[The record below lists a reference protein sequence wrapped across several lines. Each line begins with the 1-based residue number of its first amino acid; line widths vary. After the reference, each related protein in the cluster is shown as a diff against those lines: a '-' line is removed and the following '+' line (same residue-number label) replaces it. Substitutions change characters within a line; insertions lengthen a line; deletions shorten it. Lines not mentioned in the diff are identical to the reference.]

1 MKGFIFSFNPNQEI
15 LLNLFKFCFYMHKE
29 VLSDT
34 TYQKFEEQFKE
45 FNQATALTKPEKA
58 RKIMGQIDL
67 LIDTSAGLEFIYQN
81 IEGLMDAGIF
91 EDSPWADPS
100 KLIAGLVNGTLKSGH
115 PNSTIEILS
124 ELRMLAIAE
133 GDLKVKCLSPTDAE
147 NYIQEIV
154 VANLEFVFNEPLEE
168 TRLVMSG
175 HELQKVHTLFRFIS
189 EKTALDNVKEKL
201 VEELT
206 LICEQRPV
214 VTEKQRKIIA
224 LIKERIELDPQNEL
238 DARLLRFQRC
248 IYRPTLLTVD
258 KNYKK
263 YGLLLKKLTKS
274 QLKEESVEMSKS
286 MLSFGLV
293 SQYHAVLI
301 LFLIEEGHK
310 ELVPLSLGLTEAG
323 TARWNEFSDF
333 ISNLIL
339 KTIHPHNA
347 QCIYGLAKMLE
358 SGIFSREAVRS
369 GLANMLTI
377 KIHPEVEERIL
388 KSTKNPHE
396 KVSALQ
402 YLMGALFRVL
412 GQPLGVGQGNNP
424 TCQSARGISMW
435 SQHAP
440 AKLIHMVQTAATY
453 NDLTFRFEAHEL
465 KSSEVGL
472 GLVQHLDHNLDALS
486 VTLVPMLDKLYNDMM
501 LKASG
506 RGEDPH
512 KWVNPALYG
521 QWIQI
526 GFASAY
532 DYLSNAIVDFDG
544 FIRVFYAM
552 CHPTYNGGHRLIY
565 PNPVG
570 IFITSAKG
578 DMLGFHAI
586 SLLRVDMDFKG
597 VYRAYFLNPNNEGR
611 QDWGQGIKPSV
622 FGNGEVYGESSLPLH
637 EFAARIY
644 AFHYN
649 NMEATKKMEN
659 VPNKEIQVIKKIAKE
674 SWGRAYTWIETK
686 KIW

>member
-1 MKGFIFSFNPNQEI
+1 MHNP
-15 LLNLFKFCFYMHKE
+15 
-29 VLSDT
+29 VLTDN
-34 TYQKFEEQFKE
+34 TYQKFEEQHKE
-45 FNQATALTKPEKA
+45 FRQATALTRPEKA
-58 RKIMGQIDL
+58 QKMMGQIDL
-67 LIDTSAGLEFIYQN
+67 LIDSPEGLDFIFQN
-81 IEGLMDAGIF
+81 IESLSKAGIF
-91 EDSPWADPS
+91 EGSPWADPS
-100 KLIAGLVNGTLKSGH
+100 KLVASLVNGTLKSGH

-124 ELRMLAIAE
+124 ELRLLAIAKGMME
-133 GDLKVKCLSPTDAE
+133 IKGTSPTDAE
-147 NYIQEIV
+147 NFIQEVI

-168 TRLVMSG
+168 TRLVMSE
-175 HELQKVHTLFRFIS
+175 HELKKVHTLFKFIS
-189 EKTALDNVKEKL
+189 EKTKLDNVKEKL

-224 LIKERIELDPQNEL
+224 LVKEKIDLDPKKDL
-238 DARLLRFQRC
+238 DARLLKFQRC
-248 IYRPTLLTVD
+248 IYRPTINSVNKD
-258 KNYKK
+258 YKK
-263 YGLLLKKLTKS
+263 YRTLLKTLTFD
-274 QLKEESVEMSKS
+274 QLREESIEMSRA

-293 SQYHAVLI
+293 SQYHPI
-301 LFLIEEGHK
+301 LVIHLIEKEQK
-310 ELVPLSLGLTEAG
+310 ELVPLCLGLTEAG
-323 TARWNEFSDF
+323 TARWREHEAF
-333 ISNLIL
+333 ICDLIL
-339 KTIHPHNA
+339 KTIHPYNA
-347 QCIYGLAKMLE
+347 QCLYGLAKMLE

-377 KIHPEVEERIL
+377 KVHPEVEERIL
-388 KSTKNPHE
+388 KSTKTPHE
-396 KVSALQ
+396 KISALQ

-440 AKLIHMVQTAATY
+440 AKLINMVQTAATY
-453 NDLTFRFEAHEL
+453 NDLTFRFEAKEI

-472 GLVQHLDHNLDALS
+472 GLVQNLDHNLDAVS
-486 VTLVPMLDKLYNDMM
+486 VTLVPMLDKVYNEMM
-501 LKASG
+501 LRASG

-532 DYLSNAIVDFDG
+532 DYLSNAIVDYNG
-544 FIRVFYAM
+544 FISVLYAM
-552 CHPTYNGGHRLIY
+552 CHPKYNGGHRLIY

-578 DMLGFHAI
+578 DMLGFHAV
-586 SLLRVDMDFKG
+586 SLLRVDVDFKG

-611 QDWGQGIKPSV
+611 QDWGQKIKPSV
-622 FGNGEVYGESSLPLH
+622 YGNGEIYGESSLPLH
-637 EFAARIY
+637 EFAARVY

-649 NMEATKKMEN
+649 NLEAADKMDN
-659 VPNKEIQVIKKIAKE
+659 VPDLEIQKIKKLAKE
-674 SWGRAYTWIETK
+674 SWGRSYTWLETK

>member
-1 MKGFIFSFNPNQEI
+1 MHNQ
-15 LLNLFKFCFYMHKE
+15 
-29 VLSDT
+29 VLTDN

-45 FNQATALTKPEKA
+45 FSQATALTRPEKA
-58 RKIMGQIDL
+58 RKMMGQIDL
-67 LIDTSAGLEFIYQN
+67 LIDSTEGLKFIFQN
-81 IEGLMDAGIF
+81 ITGLSKAGIF
-91 EDSPWADPS
+91 EGSPWADPS
-100 KLIAGLVNGTLKSGH
+100 KLVASLVNGTLKSGH

-124 ELRMLAIAE
+124 ELRLLAIAKGKLE
-133 GDLKVKCLSPTDAE
+133 FKGTSPFDAE
-147 NYIQEIV
+147 NFIQEVI

-175 HELQKVHTLFRFIS
+175 HELKKVHTLFKFIA
-189 EKTALDNVKEKL
+189 EKTELDNVKEKL

-224 LIKERIELDPQNEL
+224 LVKEKIELDPKNEL

-248 IYRPTLLTVD
+248 IYRPTINSVNKD
-258 KNYKK
+258 YQEYKK
-263 YGLLLKKLTKS
+263 LLENLSKD
-274 QLKEESVEMSKS
+274 QLREESAEMSRA

-293 SQYHAVLI
+293 SQYQAVLI
-301 LFLIEEGHK
+301 IFLIQNGHK
-310 ELVPLSLGLTEAG
+310 ELIPLALGLSEAG
-323 TARWNEFSDF
+323 TARWNEFREF

-339 KTIHPHNA
+339 KTIHPYNA

-377 KIHPEVEERIL
+377 KVHPDVEARIL
-388 KSTKNPHE
+388 KSTKTPHE
-396 KVSALQ
+396 KISALQ

-440 AKLIHMVQTAATY
+440 AKLIHLVQTAATY
-453 NDLTFRFEAHEL
+453 NDLTFRFEAQEI

-472 GLVQHLDHNLDALS
+472 GLVQNLDHNLDAVS
-486 VTLVPMLDKLYNDMM
+486 VTLVPMLDKVYNEMM
-501 LKASG
+501 LRASG

-544 FIRVFYAM
+544 FISVFYAM
-552 CHPTYNGGHRLIY
+552 CHPEYNGGYRLIY

-578 DMLGFHAI
+578 DMLGFHAV
-586 SLLRVDMDFKG
+586 SLLRVDIDLKG
-597 VYRAYFLNPNNEGR
+597 IYRAYFLNPNNEGR

-622 FGNGEVYGESSLPLH
+622 YGNGELYGESSLPLQ

-649 NMEATKKMEN
+649 TLEAADKMNN
-659 VPNKEIQVIKKIAKE
+659 VPNVEIQKIKKLAKE
-674 SWGRAYTWIETK
+674 SWGRSYTWLEIK
-686 KIW
+686 KLW

>member
-1 MKGFIFSFNPNQEI
+1 
-15 LLNLFKFCFYMHKE
+15 MHNH
-29 VLSDT
+29 VLSDN
-34 TYQKFEEQFKE
+34 TYQKFEEQFKA
-45 FNQATALTKPEKA
+45 FSQATSLTKPEKA
-58 RKIMGQIDL
+58 ARLMGQIDL
-67 LIDTSAGLEFIYQN
+67 LIDHEAGLDFIYQN
-81 IEGLMDAGIF
+81 IGELTKQGIF
-91 EDSPWADPS
+91 EGSVWADPS
-100 KLIAGLVNGTLKSGH
+100 KLVAGLVNGTLKSGH

-124 ELRMLAIAE
+124 ELRMLAMAKGNIQSHGMGA
-133 GDLKVKCLSPTDAE
+133 GDAE
-147 NYIQEIV
+147 NYIQEVI

-168 TRLVMSG
+168 TRLVMSE
-175 HELQKVHTLFRFIS
+175 HELKKVHTLFKFIS

-201 VEELT
+201 VEELS

-224 LIKERIELDPQNEL
+224 LIKEKIDLDPKNEL

-248 IYRPTLLTVD
+248 IYRPTLRTMHKDYLE
-258 KNYKK
+258 
-263 YGLLLKKLTKS
+263 YGQSLRKLNKS
-274 QLKEESVEMSKS
+274 QLQDECIEMSKA

-293 SQYHAVLI
+293 SQYHAVLV
-301 LFLIEEGHK
+301 LFLNEYHK
-310 ELVPLSLGLTEAG
+310 ELVPLCLGLTEAG
-323 TARWNEFSDF
+323 TARWKEFSDF
-333 ISNLIL
+333 IGNLIF
-339 KTIHPHNA
+339 KTIHPFNA

-358 SGIFSREAVRS
+358 SGVFSREAVRS
-369 GLANMLTI
+369 GLANMLVV
-377 KIHPEVEERIL
+377 KIHPAVEERIL
-388 KSTKNPHE
+388 ISTRTPHE
-396 KVSALQ
+396 KVSSLQ

-412 GQPLGVGQGNNP
+412 GQPLGIGQGNNP

-453 NDLTFRFEAHEL
+453 NDLTFRFEAVEI
-465 KSSEVGL
+465 KSSELGT
-472 GLVQHLDHNLDALS
+472 GLVQKLDHNLDAVS
-486 VTLVPMLDKLYNDMM
+486 VTLVPMLDKIYNEMM
-501 LKASG
+501 LRASG

-532 DYLSNAIVDFDG
+532 DYLSNGIVDYDG
-544 FIRVFYAM
+544 FVRVFYAM
-552 CHPTYNGGHRLIY
+552 AHPNYNGGHRLIY

-578 DMLGFHAI
+578 DMLGFHAV
-586 SLLRVDMDFKG
+586 SLLRVDLDLKG
-597 VYRAYFLNPNNEGR
+597 IYRAYFLNPNNEGR

-622 FGNGEVYGESSLPLH
+622 YGNGEVYGESSLPLH

-649 NMEATKKMEN
+649 NLEASGKMKN
-659 VPNKEIQVIKKIAKE
+659 VPAREVNQIQKLAKE
-674 SWGRAYTWIETK
+674 SWGRAYTWIERK
-686 KIW
+686 KSW

>member
-1 MKGFIFSFNPNQEI
+1 MHNQ
-15 LLNLFKFCFYMHKE
+15 
-29 VLSDT
+29 VLT
-34 TYQKFEEQFKE
+34 ENTYQKFEEQFKE
-45 FNQATALTKPEKA
+45 FCQATALTKPEKA
-58 RKIMGQIDL
+58 KKIMGQIDL
-67 LIDTSAGLEFIYQN
+67 LIDTSEGLDFIYQN
-81 IEGLMDAGIF
+81 IEGLTKAGIF
-91 EDSPWADPS
+91 DGSPWADPS
-100 KLIAGLVNGTLKSGH
+100 KLVASLVNGTLKSAH

-124 ELRMLAIAE
+124 ELRLLAIAKE
-133 GDLKVKCLSPTDAE
+133 NLKLKGITPIEAE
-147 NYIQEIV
+147 NFIQEVI

-168 TRLVMSG
+168 TRLLMSE
-175 HELQKVHTLFRFIS
+175 HELKKVHTLFRFIA
-189 EKTALDNVKEKL
+189 EKTKLDNVKEKL

-224 LIKERIELDPQNEL
+224 LVKEKIELNPEKEL
-238 DARLLRFQRC
+238 DARLLKFQRC
-248 IYRPTLLTVD
+248 IYRPTSNTVN
-258 KNYKK
+258 KNYKEYK
-263 YGLLLKKLTKS
+263 TFLNTLSKD
-274 QLKEESVEMSKS
+274 QLKVECIEISQA

-293 SQYHAVLI
+293 SQYHSVLVI
-301 LFLIEEGHK
+301 FLIEKGYK
-310 ELVPLSLGLTEAG
+310 SLIPLCLGLSETG
-323 TARWNEFSDF
+323 IARWNADDEF
-333 ISNLIL
+333 ISKLIL
-339 KTIHPHNA
+339 KTIHPYNV

-358 SGIFSREAVRS
+358 SGIISREAVRS
-369 GLANMLTI
+369 GLANLLTI
-377 KIHPEVEERIL
+377 KVHPEVEARIL
-388 KSTKNPHE
+388 KSTKTPHE

-453 NDLTFRFEAHEL
+453 NDLTFRFEAQEI
-465 KSSEVGL
+465 KASEVGL
-472 GLVQHLDHNLDALS
+472 GLVQNLDHNLDAVS
-486 VTLVPMLDKLYNDMM
+486 VTLVPMLDKIYNEMM
-501 LKASG
+501 LRASG
-506 RGEDPH
+506 RADDPH

-532 DYLSNAIVDFDG
+532 DYLYNAIVDFNG

-552 CHPTYNGGHRLIY
+552 CHPKYNGGHRLIY

-570 IFITSAKG
+570 IFITSSKG

-586 SLLRVDMDFKG
+586 SLLRVDKDQKG

-611 QDWGQGIKPSV
+611 QDWGQNIKPSV
-622 FGNGEVYGESSLPLH
+622 YGNGEIYGESSLPLH

-649 NMEATKKMEN
+649 NLEAIDKMDN
-659 VPNKEIQVIKKIAKE
+659 VPDVEVQKIRKLAKE
-674 SWGRAYTWIETK
+674 SWGRSYTWLETK
-686 KIW
+686 KSW

>member
-1 MKGFIFSFNPNQEI
+1 MHNP
-15 LLNLFKFCFYMHKE
+15 
-29 VLSDT
+29 VLTDN
-34 TYQKFEEQFKE
+34 TYQKFKEQFKE
-45 FNQATALTKPEKA
+45 LSQATALTRSEKA
-58 RKIMGQIDL
+58 RKMMGQIDL
-67 LIDTSAGLEFIYQN
+67 LIDTTDGLKLIYQK
-81 IEGLMDAGIF
+81 IEDLSNAGIF
-91 EDSPWADPS
+91 EGSAWADPS
-100 KLIAGLVNGTLKSGH
+100 KLVASLVGGTLKSGH

-124 ELRMLAIAE
+124 ELRLLAIAK
-133 GDLKVKCLSPTDAE
+133 GQYKAKGISPEEAE
-147 NYIQEIV
+147 NFIQEVI

-168 TRLVMSG
+168 TRLVMNE
-175 HELQKVHTLFRFIS
+175 HELKKVHTLFKFIA
-189 EKTALDNVKEKL
+189 EKTELDNVKEKL

-224 LIKERIELDPQNEL
+224 LVKEKIDLNPENDL

-248 IYRPTLLTVD
+248 IYKPTLNSFN
-258 KNYKK
+258 KNYQE
-263 YGLLLKKLTKS
+263 YGDVLKKLTKS
-274 QLKEESVEMSKS
+274 QLREEAIEMSKA

-293 SQYHAVLI
+293 SQYHPILI
-301 LFLIEEGHK
+301 IFLIEKGHK
-310 ELVPLSLGLTEAG
+310 DLVPLSMGLSQGG
-323 TARWNEFSDF
+323 TARWNEFREF
-333 ISNLIL
+333 ASNLIL
-339 KTIHPHNA
+339 KTIHPYNA
-347 QCIYGLAKMLE
+347 QCIYGFTKMLE

-377 KIHPEVEERIL
+377 RIHPEVETRIL
-388 KSTKNPHE
+388 KSTKTPHE
-396 KVSALQ
+396 KVSALK

-435 SQHAP
+435 SQHSP

-453 NDLTFRFEAHEL
+453 NDLTFRFEAQEI
-465 KSSEVGL
+465 KASAVGL
-472 GLVQHLDHNLDALS
+472 GLVQKLDHNLDAVS
-486 VTLVPMLDKLYNDMM
+486 VTLVPMLDKIYNEMM
-501 LKASG
+501 LRASG

-532 DYLSNAIVDFDG
+532 DYLFNAIVDFNG
-544 FIRVFYAM
+544 FIGVFYAM
-552 CHPTYNGGHRLIY
+552 CHPEYNGGNRLIY

-578 DMLGFHAI
+578 DMLGFHAV
-586 SLLRVDMDFKG
+586 SLLRVDMDQKG
-597 VYRAYFLNPNNEGR
+597 IYRAYFLNPNNEGR
-611 QDWGQGIKPSV
+611 QDWGQNIKPSV
-622 FGNGEVYGESSLPLH
+622 YGSGEIHGESSLPIH

-649 NMEATKKMEN
+649 NLEAKEKMEY
-659 VPNKEIQVIKKIAKE
+659 VPDYEVKRIKNLAKE
-674 SWGRAYTWIETK
+674 SWGRSYTWIETK
-686 KIW
+686 KSW

>member
-1 MKGFIFSFNPNQEI
+1 MNNQ
-15 LLNLFKFCFYMHKE
+15 
-29 VLSDT
+29 VLTDN
-34 TYQKFEEQFKE
+34 TYQKFEEQLKE
-45 FNQATALTKPEKA
+45 FGQATALTRPEKA
-58 RKIMGQIDL
+58 RTMMGQIDL
-67 LIDTSAGLEFIYQN
+67 LIDTTDGLDFIYQN
-81 IEGLMDAGIF
+81 IGNLSKAGIF
-91 EDSPWADPS
+91 ESSAWADPS
-100 KLIAGLVNGTLKSGH
+100 KLVAGLVNGTLKSGH

-124 ELRMLAIAE
+124 ELRLLAIAN
-133 GDLKVKCLSPTDAE
+133 GDLKMDGISASDAE
-147 NYIQEIV
+147 NFIQEVI

-168 TRLVMSG
+168 TRLVMSE
-175 HELQKVHTLFRFIS
+175 HELKKVHTLFKFIA
-189 EKTALDNVKEKL
+189 EKTKLDNVKEKL

-224 LIKERIELDPQNEL
+224 LVKEKIDLDPKNDI

-248 IYRPTLLTVD
+248 IYRPTIHTVNKDFKEYGASLSGLSAD
-258 KNYKK
+258 K
-263 YGLLLKKLTKS
+263 LR
-274 QLKEESVEMSKS
+274 EESVDMSKA

-293 SQYHAVLI
+293 SQYHSVLLI
-301 LFLIEEGHK
+301 FLIEKGHK
-310 ELVPLSLGLTEAG
+310 DLIPLCLGLSEAG
-323 TARWNEFSDF
+323 KARWNEFSDF
-333 ISNLIL
+333 VSSLII
-339 KTIHPHNA
+339 KTIHPYNA

-369 GLANMLTI
+369 GLANMLTVEV
-377 KIHPEVEERIL
+377 HPEVEARIL
-388 KSTKNPHE
+388 KSTKTPHE
-396 KVSALQ
+396 NIRASQ

-453 NDLTFRFEAHEL
+453 NDLSFRFEAQEI

-472 GLVQHLDHNLDALS
+472 GLVQTLDHNLDAVS
-486 VTLVPMLDKLYNDMM
+486 VTLVPMLDKIYNEMM
-501 LKASG
+501 LKAAG

-532 DYLSNAIVDFDG
+532 DYLYNAIVDFDG
-544 FIRVFYAM
+544 FVRVFYAM
-552 CHPTYNGGHRLIY
+552 CHPDYNGGHRLIY

-578 DMLGFHAI
+578 DMLGFHAV
-586 SLLRVDMDFKG
+586 SLLRVDLDPKG

-611 QDWGQGIKPSV
+611 QDWGQKIKPSV
-622 FGNGEVYGESSLPLH
+622 YGNGEMYGESSLPLH

-649 NMEATKKMEN
+649 ELEAADKMDN
-659 VPNKEIQVIKKIAKE
+659 VPDIDIQKIKKLAKE
-674 SWGRAYTWIETK
+674 SWGRAYTWLETK
-686 KIW
+686 KTW